1 MKVYHWFIPNK
12 KNKFHP
18 AALRTT
24 GLIIFLAIF
33 LAIPLSYNIITARQF
48 RVLGYAT
55 NVNIS
60 DLYSLGNQERTNVGL
75 SALTLNAELNSAALA
90 KANDMMADD
99 YWAHVAPD
107 GTTPWDFINGSGYQY
122 TAAGENLAKDFNT
135 SSGVIA
141 GWMGSQTHKENVLN
155 SAYQDVGYA
164 VVNGVLKGSETT
176 LVVAMYGAKAQPTVA
191 VTTPVTETTTTQ
203 PATTVTPVNTTTVNQ
218 STNATT
224 ATPAET
230 ATPVTTTTTTQEQ
243 VAVSNQE
250 TSATSTDNT
259 SAGTTAVKTEVKEGS
274 VEGTSTLLPV
284 KVYNSLNW
292 GQKISILLICTLIL
306 LFAMKHT
313 AIWREQKRGLK
324 HIWLRAHPLG
334 QIAILTV
341 VLVITI
347 VSGTGAIL

>member
-55 NVNIS
+55 NVNIN
-60 DLYSLGNQERTNVGL
+60 DLYNLGNQERTNVGL
-75 SALTLNAELNSAALA
+75 SALNLNSELNSAALA

-135 SSGVIA
+135 SSGVIS

-176 LVVAMYGAKAQPTVA
+176 LVVAMYGAKAQPTIA
-191 VTTPVTETTTTQ
+191 TTTPVTETVTNQ
-203 PATTVTPVNTTTVNQ
+203 PTTTVASFDTNTVNQ
-218 STNATT
+218 PTNT

-230 ATPVTTTTTTQEQ
+230 ATPVATTTTTQEQ
-243 VAVSNQE
+243 PVVSNQQ
-250 TSATSTDNT
+250 TSVTSVDNT
-259 SAGTTAVKTEVKEGS
+259 TAGTTAVKTTAKEGS
-274 VEGTSTLLPV
+274 VEGASVSLPI

-292 GQKISILLICTLIL
+292 GQKTSILLICTLIL

-334 QIAILTV
+334 QIAILTA

>member
-33 LAIPLSYNIITARQF
+33 LAIPLTYNIITARQF

-55 NVNIS
+55 NVNVN
-60 DLYSLGNQERTNVGL
+60 DLFNLGNQERTNAGL
-75 SALTLNAELNSAALA
+75 TALSLNGELSSAAFA
-90 KANDMMADD
+90 KANDMITDN

-107 GTTPWDFINGSGYQY
+107 GTTPWNFISNAGYQY

-135 SSGVIA
+135 SSGIIS
-141 GWMGSQTHKENVLN
+141 GWMGSQTHKDNVLN
-155 SAYQDVGYA
+155 STYQDVGYA
-164 VVNGVLKGSETT
+164 VVNGVLGGSETT
-176 LVVAMYGAKAQPTVA
+176 LVVAMYGLQAQPNVA
-191 VTTPVTETTTTQ
+191 VITTPESTSTSQSTNTVTTTAPVSQTPNTVSAQENIVPIDTETTAAAQ
-203 PATTVTPVNTTTVNQ
+203 P
-218 STNATT
+218 
-224 ATPAET
+224 
-230 ATPVTTTTTTQEQ
+230 
-243 VAVSNQE
+243 VAVNEEQ
-250 TSATSTDNT
+250 ATNT
-259 SAGTTAVKTEVKEGS
+259 SNNISVGTTAEKTSTPNGM
-274 VEGTSTLLPV
+274 VEGTSTLLPL

-306 LFAMKHT
+306 LFALKHT

-334 QIAILTV
+334 QIAILTA